1 MQKQVDFSEIT
12 AETPTFEQVVGEYK
26 AIYESLDK
34 AQSPAESEVALRQ
47 WDELRRRLNTWTELT
62 HLRFHQDT
70 QNESYKTALNY
81 CDELTPK
88 LTALEVEMQR
98 RLLGSPHRPELERVL
113 GKQAFLL
120 WEALVTTFDPV
131 IEPDLVQEAKLTAEY
146 TELLASAQLDFEGN
160 CVNLEGIR
168 RYIQDADRDVRYRA
182 QKARWD
188 FFSQNQAALDRI
200 YHDLVQ
206 LRHKMARKLG
216 YDNYI
221 ALGYRRMRR
230 VDYGQ
235 AEVER
240 YREQVAREV
249 VPLANQIL
257 QQRAEKL
264 NLDELFFWDE
274 SVFDLQGNP
283 EPKGDRDWMLER
295 FQEMFDAMSEELGDF
310 CRMMVNCHLLDL
322 KNRPGKAG
330 GGFCTGFLTYE
341 VPFIFANF
349 NSTKS
354 DVEVFTHEMGHAFQ
368 MWQSRHLPVMEY
380 LWPTLETCEIH
391 SMSLEFLSLP
401 HVERFFGADA
411 QRYRTNRIAEALLF
425 LPYGVAVDHFQHLVY
440 AHPDATPKQRN
451 QMWQQMEA
459 LYLPWRRYG
468 DLTHPAQGGLW
479 QEKQHI
485 SCLPFYYI
493 DYALAMCC
501 AFQFWVKAESDYNGT
516 LSDYIA
522 LCRRGGEAPF
532 QELTRNAKLVSPFE
546 PGALTQVVEQAR
558 QVLML

>member
-1 MQKQVDFSEIT
+1 MQNQVDFSEIT
-12 AETPTFEQVVGEYK
+12 VEAPTFEQVVAEYK
-26 AIYESLDK
+26 AIHELLDK
-34 AQSPAESEVALRQ
+34 AQSPADSELALHQ
-47 WDELRRRLNTWTELT
+47 WDKLRRRLKTWTELT

-70 QNESYKTALNY
+70 QNESSKTARNS

-98 RLLGSPHRPELERVL
+98 RLLGSPHRLELERVL
-113 GKQAFLL
+113 GKQVFLL
-120 WEALVTTFDPV
+120 WEAFVTTFDPV
-131 IEPDLVQEAKLTAEY
+131 IESDLVQEAKLTAEY
-146 TELLASAQLDFEGN
+146 TELVASAELEFEGN
-160 CVNLEGIR
+160 RVNLEGIH
-168 RYIQDADRDVRYRA
+168 RYLQDADRNVRYRS

-188 FFSQNQAALDRI
+188 FFTQNQPALDRI

-206 LRHKMARKLG
+206 LRHQMARKLG

-249 VPLANQIL
+249 VPLAKQIL

-264 NLDELFFWDE
+264 NLDELCFWDE
-274 SVFDLQGNP
+274 SVSDLQGNP
-283 EPKGDRDWMLER
+283 ELEGDQDWMLER
-295 FQEMFDAMSEELGDF
+295 FQDMFDAMNEELGDF
-310 CRMMVNCHLLDL
+310 CRMMVKCHLLDL

-330 GGFCTGFLTYE
+330 GAFCTSFPTYE
-341 VPFIFANF
+341 APFIFTNF
-349 NSTKS
+349 NNTKT
-354 DVEVFTHEMGHAFQ
+354 DVEVFTHELGHAFQ
-368 MWQSRHLPVMEY
+368 NWQSRHLPVLEY
-380 LWPTLETCEIH
+380 LWPTLESCEIH
-391 SMSLEFLSLP
+391 SMSLEFLILP
-401 HVERFFGADA
+401 YMERFFGSDA

-440 AHPDATPKQRN
+440 AHPDATPNERN

-485 SCLPFYYI
+485 YCRPFYYI
-493 DYALAMCC
+493 DYTLAMCC
-501 AFQFWVKAESDYNGT
+501 ALQFWVKAKSDYNAT

-532 QELTRNAKLVSPFE
+532 QELTRNAKLISPFE

-558 QVLML
+558 QILA

>member
-1 MQKQVDFSEIT
+1 MQNPGNFSEIT
-12 AETPTFEQVVGEYK
+12 VETPTFEQAVAEYK
-26 AIYESLDK
+26 AIHESLDK
-34 AQSPAESEVALRQ
+34 AQNPADSEVALRQ
-47 WDELRRRLNTWTELT
+47 WDDLRRRLNTWSELT

-70 QNESYKTALNY
+70 QNESYKTARNY

-113 GKQAFLL
+113 GKQVFLL
-120 WEALVTTFDPV
+120 WEAFVTTFDPV
-131 IEPDLVQEAKLTAEY
+131 IESDLVQEAKLTAEY
-146 TELLASAQLDFEGN
+146 TELLASAQLEFEGN

-168 RYIQDADRDVRYRA
+168 RYIQDTDRDVRYCA

-206 LRHKMARKLG
+206 LRHQMARKLG

-235 AEVER
+235 TEVER

-264 NLDELFFWDE
+264 NLDELCVWDE
-274 SVFDLQGNP
+274 SVSDLQGNP
-283 EPKGDRDWMLER
+283 EPNGDQDWMLER
-295 FQEMFDAMSEELGDF
+295 FQEMFDAMSQELGDF
-310 CRMMVNCHLLDL
+310 CRMMVDRHLLDL
-322 KNRPGKAG
+322 KNRLGKAG
-330 GGFCTGFLTYE
+330 GGFCTSFPTYG

-349 NSTKS
+349 NGTKG
-354 DVEVFTHEMGHAFQ
+354 DLEVFAHELGHAFQ
-368 MWQSRHLPVMEY
+368 NWQSRHLPVLEY
-380 LWPTLETCEIH
+380 LWPTLESCEIH
-391 SMSLEFLSLP
+391 SMSLELLILP
-401 HVERFFGADA
+401 YMKQFFGADA
-411 QRYRTNRIAEALLF
+411 QRYCTNRIAEALLF

-440 AHPDATPKQRN
+440 AHPEATPKQRN

-468 DLTHPAQGGLW
+468 ELTHPAQGGLW

-485 SCLPFYYI
+485 YSSPFYYI
-493 DYALAMCC
+493 DYTLAMCC
-501 AFQFWVKAESDYNGT
+501 ALQFWVKAKNDYNGT

-558 QVLML
+558 QVLAL